1 MQIRSVVYTRRGDK
15 GETSLFGSRRVS
27 KDSPRIEA
35 YGAIDELNCYIGVA
49 VSFSTSENVSTPL
62 KKVQKLLFVAGA
74 DLATELVARGEGETV
89 PRISSED
96 TRWLEKESDEL
107 LTKLPPLKNFIL
119 PGGSQSA
126 ANLQLA
132 RSVCR
137 RAERRIVAVGRVEA
151 INPELLPFVNRL
163 STYLFNLA
171 RYSNFAEGRKEEVWR
186 KKD

>member
-1 MQIRSVVYTRRGDK
+1 MYTGRGDK
-15 GETSLFGSRRVS
+15 GETSLFGSKRVP

-35 YGAIDELNCYIGVA
+35 YGGIDELNSCIGVA
-49 VSFSTSENVSTPL
+49 ITFSTSEIVSTPL
-62 KKVQKLLFVAGA
+62 KRVQNLLFVVGA
-74 DLATELVARGEGETV
+74 DLATELAARGEGEAI
-89 PRISSED
+89 PRISRED
-96 TRWLEKESDEL
+96 TRWLERETDEL
-107 LTKLPPLKNFIL
+107 LAKLPPLKNFIL
-119 PGGSQSA
+119 PGGSPAA

-137 RAERRIVAVGRVEA
+137 RAERRIVAIARVEA

-171 RYSNFAEGRKEEVWR
+171 RYSNFAEGRQEEVWK

>member
-1 MQIRSVVYTRRGDK
+1 MYTRRGDK

-35 YGAIDELNCYIGVA
+35 YGAIDELNSCIGVA
-49 VSFSTSENVSTPL
+49 ISFSTSESVSTPL
-62 KKVQKLLFVAGA
+62 KSVQRLLFVAGA
-74 DLATELVARGEGETV
+74 DLATELAARGEGETV
-89 PRISSED
+89 PRISKED
-96 TRWLEKESDEL
+96 TRWLEKESDDL
-107 LTKLPPLKNFIL
+107 LAKLPPLKNFIL
-119 PGGSQSA
+119 PGGSPA
-126 ANLQLA
+126 ASNLQLA

-137 RAERRIVAVGRVEA
+137 RAERRIVAVGRVEP

-171 RYSNFAEGRKEEVWR
+171 RYSNFTEGRHEEVWKN

>member
-35 YGAIDELNCYIGVA
+35 YGAIDELNSYIGVA
-49 VSFSTSENVSTPL
+49 ISFSTSENVSTPL

-171 RYSNFAEGRKEEVWR
+171 RYSNFAEGRKEEVWK

>member
-1 MQIRSVVYTRRGDK
+1 MYTRRGDK

>member
-1 MQIRSVVYTRRGDK
+1 MYTRRGDK

-27 KDSPRIEA
+27 KDSPRVEA
-35 YGAIDELNCYIGVA
+35 YGCIDELNSSIGVA
-49 VSFSTSENVSTPL
+49 ISFSDSESVSTPL

-74 DLATELVARGEGETV
+74 DLATELAARGEGEKI
-89 PRISSED
+89 PRIKKED
-96 TRWLEKESDEL
+96 TRWLEKETDEL
-107 LTKLPPLKNFIL
+107 LKKLPPLKNFIL
-119 PGGSQSA
+119 PGGGHSA

-137 RAERRIVAVGRVEA
+137 RAERRIVGARGVEA
-151 INPELLPFVNRL
+151 INPELLPFINRL

-171 RYSNFAEGRKEEVWR
+171 RYSNFIEGRQEEVW

>member
-1 MQIRSVVYTRRGDK
+1 MYTRRGDK

-35 YGAIDELNCYIGVA
+35 YGAIDELNSYIGVA
-49 VSFSTSENVSTPL
+49 ISFSTSENVSTPL

>member
-1 MQIRSVVYTRRGDK
+1 MYTRRGDK

-35 YGAIDELNCYIGVA
+35 YGSIDELNSCIGVA
-49 VSFSTSENVSTPL
+49 ISFSTSESVATPL

-74 DLATELVARGEGETV
+74 DLATELAARGEGEKV
-89 PRISSED
+89 PRITKED

-107 LTKLPPLKNFIL
+107 LKKLPPLKNFIL
-119 PGGSQSA
+119 PGGVPSA
-126 ANLQLA
+126 ATLQLA

-151 INPELLPFVNRL
+151 INLELIPFINRL

-171 RYSNFAEGRKEEVWR
+171 RYSNLIEGRQEEAW

>member
-1 MQIRSVVYTRRGDK
+1 VYTRRGDK

>member
-171 RYSNFAEGRKEEVWR
+171 RYSNFAEGRKEEVWK

>member
-1 MQIRSVVYTRRGDK
+1 MYTRRGDK

-35 YGAIDELNCYIGVA
+35 YGSIDELNSCIGVA
-49 VSFSTSENVSTPL
+49 ISFSTSESVSTLL

-74 DLATELVARGEGETV
+74 DLATELTARGAGEKI
-89 PRISSED
+89 PRIRKED

-119 PGGSQSA
+119 PGGGQSA

-151 INPELLPFVNRL
+151 INPELIPFINRL

-171 RYSNFAEGRKEEVWR
+171 RYSNFIEGRQEEAW